1 LFNKFYIDVDGNF
14 ADTRITDRDFFIP
27 EAAIKEAPGVKG
39 TPGLSKEDH
48 RQVYN
53 PRGTSCM
60 HSIRRQDT

>member
-1 LFNKFYIDVDGNF
+1 LFNKFYVDVDGNF
-14 ADTRITDRDFFIP
+14 AETRIKDSDFFIL
-27 EAAIKEAPGVKG
+27 EAAVKDAPGVKG

-53 PRGTSCM
+53 PRGASCM